1 MEIGGTRQ
9 IFPPGGAAAMPM
21 VIGGV
26 AGVGRAF
33 VICASTV
40 LRGICMIAAMSSIDR
55 PWGKISDVNRRPNL
69 TPYRRPCGPIA
80 SAIEQVER
88 HVGCGAA
95 HAAVGD
101 ATLVRRSYR

>member
-26 AGVGRAF
+26 TGVRRAF

-40 LRGICMIAAMSSIDR
+40 LRGICMAGGR
-55 PWGKISDVNRRPNL
+55 
-69 TPYRRPCGPIA
+69 
-80 SAIEQVER
+80 
-88 HVGCGAA
+88 
-95 HAAVGD
+95 
-101 ATLVRRSYR
+101 VRQ